1 MYQILRRVLL
11 CRSSSQVRLIRALFS
26 SSLLCVVSLGG
37 CGSQAIVLPPPPPH
51 GGTAFA
57 LPDGKGFVEA
67 LRKIN
72 PDRPDQSQLVV
83 YFLDAACKPLPTA
96 PTAASFKPRGSKRAQ
111 VALKLTADA
120 ELQKAGGLAC
130 AAFSD
135 PGDIAGVL
143 SATIENKPVSI
154 AISIR

>member
-1 MYQILRRVLL
+1 MYQIPRRVLI
-11 CRSSSQVRLIRALFS
+11 CRSSSQMRLTRALLS
-26 SSLLCVVSLGG
+26 GSLLCAISLAG
-37 CGSQAIVLPPPPPH
+37 CGSQGIVLPPPPPH

-67 LRKIN
+67 LRKFD

-83 YFLDAACKPLPTA
+83 YFLDAECKPLPTA

-111 VALKLTADA
+111 VALKLTAEA

-130 AAFSD
+130 PSFSD
-135 PGDIAGVL
+135 PGDIVGVL
-143 SATIENKPVSI
+143 SATIDNKPVSI
-154 AISIR
+154 AISVR